1 FQEKADYMNSLLK
14 SKYLFIIILILFFQS
29 CAREEV
35 RYRPEEVV
43 APGVHESPIVR
54 VLIVEN
60 SDRANI
66 ESKVL
71 FFSAMNLEGKV
82 GKKFG
87 GRGKYSVTCGRGYVR
102 LIKDG
107 KFILRAEKLFVDFP
121 SKGLTLV
128 NGKPYRGSLQF
139 SNRMG
144 SGFSV
149 INFIGLDDYL
159 KGVLPVEIGYLDSES
174 YEAYR
179 AQAIA
184 SRSYALSKLK
194 KTKEK
199 EYDLRATIM
208 DQVYSGVAGENLSS
222 TRAVEET
229 AGLVAM
235 WRGEPVKAYYSSCC
249 GGHTSDIRFLWPWKE
264 HFPYLYG
271 VRDARGEES
280 KRSFCRG
287 SAHFRWRVSWLENKL
302 VKILRKSLKNGTKK
316 KITPFRKLVDL
327 RAGGFAPDGRV
338 KYLDVITDTGKYR
351 IYGDRIRWVLRPESP
366 DGAILKSTLFK
377 LSVKRDRE
385 KVVRVDILGGGNG
398 HGVGMC
404 QTGAIKMAKLG
415 YNAEEIILHYYPG
428 VVIKKVY

>member
-1 FQEKADYMNSLLK
+1 MGSLLK
-14 SKYLFIIILILFFQS
+14 SRYLFIIILILLFQS

-35 RYRPEEVV
+35 RYNPEEVV
-43 APGVHESPIVR
+43 APRVLESPLVR

-60 SDRANI
+60 SDRVDI
-66 ESKVL
+66 ESKIL
-71 FFSAMNLEGKV
+71 FFSVMNSVGKI

-87 GRGKYSVTCGRGYVR
+87 GRGKYRVTCGRGYVR

-107 KFILRAEKLFVDFP
+107 KFILRAERMFVNSP
-121 SKGLTLV
+121 SNGLTLV

-139 SNRMG
+139 SNRIG
-144 SGFSV
+144 SGLSV
-149 INFIGLDDYL
+149 INFIELDDYL
-159 KGVLPVEIGYLDSES
+159 KGVLPVEIGYLNDEG

-194 KTKEK
+194 GTKEK
-199 EYDLRATIM
+199 DYDLRATIM
-208 DQVYSGVAGENLSS
+208 DQVYRGVAGETSSS

-229 AGLVAM
+229 AGLVGM
-235 WRGEPVKAYYSSCC
+235 WKGEPIKAYYSSCC
-249 GGHTSDIRFLWPWKE
+249 GGHTADIRFSWPWKE

-271 VRDARGEES
+271 VRDARGEKS
-280 KRSFCRG
+280 DRSFCRG
-287 SAHFRWRVSWLENKL
+287 SAHFRWRVGWRENKL
-302 VKILRKSLKNGTKK
+302 VEILRKTLKNGTKE
-316 KITPFRKLVDL
+316 KITPFRKLFDL

-351 IYGDRIRWVLRPESP
+351 IYGDRIRWVLKPESP
-366 DGAILKSTLFK
+366 NGAILKSTLFK
-377 LSVKRDRE
+377 ISVKRNRG

-428 VVIKKVY
+428 VMIKKIY